1 MICRHLFMRYIS
13 CFTSFMIRK
22 KMINLELG
30 KIFSMSI
37 RKGEIDKRNIFSDPS
52 LTKNIYVSVLY
63 VQMGWTFSNNFLFN
77 IVIFHWSFPLFPIYN
92 SIKTIKNINKWFF
105 SVEEA
110 LIEKRIYQKW
120 HNSIRNKII
129 PNN

>member
-1 MICRHLFMRYIS
+1 
-13 CFTSFMIRK
+13 
-22 KMINLELG
+22 
-30 KIFSMSI
+30 MSI

-63 VQMGWTFSNNFLFN
+63 VQVGWTFSNNFLFN

-120 HNSIRNKII
+120 HNSIKNKII